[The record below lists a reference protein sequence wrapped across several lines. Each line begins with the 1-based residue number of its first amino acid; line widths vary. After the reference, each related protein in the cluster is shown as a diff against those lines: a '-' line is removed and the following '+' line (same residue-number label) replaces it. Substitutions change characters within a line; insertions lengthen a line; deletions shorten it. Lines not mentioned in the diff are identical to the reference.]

1 MRALRRARGMTQ
13 RALAESA
20 ELSVVYI
27 QKLEAGDR
35 TPSLPTLDRLA
46 HVLGARLIVRLTRR
60 RRS

>member
-1 MRALRRARGMTQ
+1 MTQ